1 MQVHPPTSPV
11 LASQIQLWP
20 LDQLIPYERNAR
32 SHPDSQIAQIAA
44 SIGEFGFTNPIAVDP
59 RGRIIAG
66 YARYLAARKRQL
78 KQVPVIVLEHLTETQ
93 QRAYRI
99 ADNQLALNAAWDEE
113 ALRQELQS
121 LIEEAFELDLLG
133 FTEEELKRLSACP
146 ELQTGRT
153 DEDAVPELLQLAVSR
168 SGDLWQLDHHRLLCG
183 DTTSSESM
191 EQLMGGAEAAMTF
204 TDPPYN
210 VAYRATSRQWVSR
223 PIRNDDLGA
232 EFETFLYDVCRSVL
246 AWTSGAIYMFMSSSE
261 LHTLH
266 RAFTRAGGHYS
277 TFLIWAKSHFT
288 LGRSDYQRQY
298 EPILYG
304 WREGANRFWCGARD
318 QGDVWFFPKPAV
330 NELHPTMKPV
340 ALIEQALVNSSREQE
355 LVLDPFGGSGSTLI
369 ACQKMGRQG
378 RVIEIDPLYVDVI
391 VRRWQDFTG
400 REAVLEGDGRTFAA
414 IAVERE
420 RASQAVEQEQ

>member
-1 MQVHPPTSPV
+1 
-11 LASQIQLWP
+11 
-20 LDQLIPYERNAR
+20 
-32 SHPDSQIAQIAA
+32 
-44 SIGEFGFTNPIAVDP
+44 
-59 RGRIIAG
+59 
-66 YARYLAARKRQL
+66 
-78 KQVPVIVLEHLTETQ
+78 
-93 QRAYRI
+93 
-99 ADNQLALNAAWDEE
+99 
-113 ALRQELQS
+113 
-121 LIEEAFELDLLG
+121 
-133 FTEEELKRLSACP
+133 
-146 ELQTGRT
+146 
-153 DEDAVPELLQLAVSR
+153 
-168 SGDLWQLDHHRLLCG
+168 
-183 DTTSSESM
+183 
-191 EQLMGGAEAAMTF
+191 
-204 TDPPYN
+204 
-210 VAYRATSRQWVSR
+210 
-223 PIRNDDLGA
+223 
-232 EFETFLYDVCRSVL
+232 VL

>member
-11 LASQIQLWP
+11 LASHIQLWP

-66 YARYLAARKRQL
+66 YARYLAARKREL

-99 ADNQLALNAAWDEE
+99 ADNQLALNASWDEE
-113 ALRQELQS
+113 ALRQELQC
-121 LIEEAFELDLLG
+121 LIQEAFELNLLG

-168 SGDLWQLDHHRLLCG
+168 SGDLWQLDQHRLLCS
-183 DTTSSESM
+183 DATSTESM
-191 EQLMGGAEAAMTF
+191 EQLMRGAEAAMTF

-210 VAYRATSRQWVSR
+210 VAYRATSRQGVSR

-232 EFETFLYDVCRSVL
+232 EFETFLFEVCRSVL
-246 AWTSGAIYMFMSSSE
+246 AWTSGAVYMFMSSSE

-266 RAFTRAGGHYS
+266 HAFTRAGGHYS

-304 WREGANRFWCGARD
+304 WREGAKRFWCGARD

-355 LVLDPFGGSGSTLI
+355 LVLDPFGGSGSTLM